1 MKHIKFLFFL
11 LHGLFMMVGTLSGQN
26 NLGIFDNHT
35 DIGNCMKKGSATYNP
50 DNQTYT
56 IRGSGNNMWF
66 DRDEFHYLWTKL
78 QGDFILRAE
87 VKLIGEGVDPH
98 RKAGWIVKN
107 NLDNNSQHVNATIH
121 GDGLTSLQYRRTV
134 GGETEEVLSSDSLPD
149 IIQLERRGN
158 TYIMSTAAFG
168 EEFKTIQLDSMQL
181 DKEVYAGIYVCAHNP
196 DVIETAIFRNV
207 RICKP
212 EDSDYQAYV
221 DYFYSSGHSIQA
233 PNYTKDGKKF
243 IFIVK

>member
-11 LHGLFMMVGTLSGQN
+11 LHSLFMMVGTLSGQD

-107 NLDNNSQHVNATIH
+107 NLDNT
-121 GDGLTSLQYRRTV
+121 T
-134 GGETEEVLSSDSLPD
+134 
-149 IIQLERRGN
+149 
-158 TYIMSTAAFG
+158 
-168 EEFKTIQLDSMQL
+168 
-181 DKEVYAGIYVCAHNP
+181 
-196 DVIETAIFRNV
+196 
-207 RICKP
+207 
-212 EDSDYQAYV
+212 
-221 DYFYSSGHSIQA
+221 
-233 PNYTKDGKKF
+233 GKKRQYLYHVDRRVWRR
-243 IFIVK
+243 I

>member
-1 MKHIKFLFFL
+1 MKHIKFPIILFSL
-11 LHGLFMMVGTLSGQN
+11 LIVAGAISGQD
-26 NLGIFDNHT
+26 NLGIFENHA
-35 DIGNCMKKGSATYNP
+35 DIGNCKKKGSATYNP

-56 IRGSGNNMWF
+56 IKGSGNNMWF
-66 DRDEFHYLWTKL
+66 DRDEFH
-78 QGDFILRAE
+78 ILRAD

-134 GGETEEVLSSDSLPD
+134 DGETEEILSSDSLPD

-158 TYIMSTAAFG
+158 TFIMSTAVFG
-168 EEFKTIQLDSMQL
+168 EKIKTVQLDSLQL

-196 DVIETAIFRNV
+196 DVIETVIFRNV
-207 RICKP
+207 RIFKP
-212 EDSDYQAYV
+212 EDSDDQLYV
-221 DYFYSSGHSIQA
+221 DYFGSSGHCLQA
-233 PNYTKDGKKF
+233 PDTKNGEKI
-243 IFIVK
+243 IFMVK